1 MLNWSVSDDAEWLSE
16 NPTSGS
22 STSPQDTTSVAVSV
36 NTAGMSDGNYS
47 ANITIT
53 ADGANNSP
61 QTVPISLH
69 VGQIGPPSSTQPWL
83 SRYWWTIVA
92 GIVVVVLLVYFLR
105 RRRGV

>member
-36 NTAGMSDGNYS
+36 NTAGMSAGDYS

-53 ADGANNSP
+53 APGASNTP
-61 QTVPISLH
+61 QTVSVSLH
-69 VGQIGPPSSTQPWL
+69 VGEISPSLQSWL
-83 SRYWWTIVA
+83 SRYWWTMVA
-92 GIVVVVLLVYFLR
+92 GIVAVVLLVYFLR
-105 RRRGV
+105 WRRRGA